1 MAKQTILYRKNYEYD
16 KPLKNNFVIRKTHKG
31 NHMDKEN
38 YRCPKME
45 QNGMTVI
52 FVLPEQSREEG
63 SHSMTASTKKEIRDI
78 LSHVLKEYLT
88 TQSRQ

>member
-1 MAKQTILYRKNYEYD
+1 MAKHTILYRKDYEYD
-16 KPLKNNFVIRKTHKG
+16 KPLKNNFVISKTRKG
-31 NHMDKEN
+31 NNMNKEN

-52 FVLPEQSREEG
+52 FVLPEQSREEE
-63 SHSMTASTKKEIRDI
+63 SHSMDTSTKKEIREI